1 MDTTI
6 ISNVFILIST
16 TILLIINFSEIGY
29 VNRLLSVKNHKKIN
43 VKKLSKIIYIPYY
56 GKLYLRRQVW
66 EESVLLGDKNFDG
79 TVYKLT
85 LILTIINYI
94 LILINISLFIISLL
108 FNAKKLFIL
117 YSIGQYILYHLILQ
131 GVIKWIE
138 IKNLKK

>member
-94 LILINISLFIISLL
+94 L
-108 FNAKKLFIL
+108 
-117 YSIGQYILYHLILQ
+117 
-131 GVIKWIE
+131 V
-138 IKNLKK
+138 